1 MRRPGEELNVTVLAL
16 PCHDTY
22 MNPPGKW
29 DMSIHLS
36 NYFPNSPLTP
46 AQLAIL
52 GPSRDLPLAKYSL
65 WATTRQMLENSK
77 PTGVSE
83 IILSNDGNHLLE
95 GLVTNFFVV
104 SRNSEATVPNIPEKW
119 RDIEV
124 QTAALADGVL
134 PGVIRQLVIEV
145 CRENGIPLREMAP
158 SWESRGTW
166 QEAFVTSGLRILQ
179 PVGSIQRPNSE
190 HWNIDS
196 EIMKTSEFT
205 KFQFENLGHVTEH
218 IRKSVLQR
226 IGDEKIPV
234 ERFLS
239 QTCTG

>member
-1 MRRPGEELNVTVLAL
+1 M
-16 PCHDTY
+16 D
-22 MNPPGKW
+22 PPGKW
-29 DMSIHLS
+29 DMSIHMS

-46 AQLAIL
+46 AHLAIL

-190 HWNIDS
+190 QWNINS
-196 EIMKTSEFT
+196 EIMKTCEFT
-205 KFQFENLGHVTEH
+205 RFRFENLGHVTEH
-218 IRKSVLQR
+218 IRKFVLQR
-226 IGDEKIPV
+226 IRDEKTPV
-234 ERFLS
+234 QRFLS
-239 QTCTG
+239 

>member
-1 MRRPGEELNVTVLAL
+1 
-16 PCHDTY
+16 
-22 MNPPGKW
+22 
-29 DMSIHLS
+29 
-36 NYFPNSPLTP
+36 
-46 AQLAIL
+46 
-52 GPSRDLPLAKYSL
+52 
-65 WATTRQMLENSK
+65 MLENSK

-83 IILSNDGNHLLE
+83 IILSNDGNRLLE

-119 RDIEV
+119 RDVEV

-196 EIMKTSEFT
+196 EIMKTCEFT

-218 IRKSVLQR
+218 IRKFVLQR

-234 ERFLS
+234 QRFLS